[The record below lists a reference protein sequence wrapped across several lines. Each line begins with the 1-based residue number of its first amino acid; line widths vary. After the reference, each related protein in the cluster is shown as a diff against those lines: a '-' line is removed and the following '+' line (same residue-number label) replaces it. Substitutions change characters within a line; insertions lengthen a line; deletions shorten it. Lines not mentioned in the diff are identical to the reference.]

1 MQKIILSI
9 GVVIFLLVAGFY
21 AFNSYIYNE
30 KQEPNEVQAYRGTLA
45 GEYICLSFKDD
56 AKEAQDVCQFGIK
69 TEAGEY
75 YAVDFALMSQ
85 EKTELNIGDKFSA
98 NGLITPI
105 EMLSSDHWQQY
116 QVTGIFSVTDSVKI
130 LEQ

>member
-105 EMLSSDHWQQY
+105 EMLSSDHWKQY